1 MAQNWGISRKRNAK
15 NFGSGFDD
23 YVEKP
28 TSRQYSTRVV
38 RQRKQ
43 SQIIPASLLLEA
55 YCRGIFPMAVEDGKI
70 AWFSP
75 DPRGIIPLDS
85 FHIPHGLQ
93 RSLRKGSFEV
103 RINTAFE
110 PVIRA
115 CGERRETWISP
126 EIVRSYL
133 NLHELGF
140 AHSVE
145 TWRDDQ
151 LVGGLYGVSVYGAF
165 FGESMFHR
173 ETDASK
179 VALVALVQRLQDREF
194 RLLDTQYT
202 TPHLRSFGAVEI
214 PRAKYMRLLKQ
225 ALALDCQFD

>member
-1 MAQNWGISRKRNAK
+1 MRVSVV
-15 NFGSGFDD
+15 S
-23 YVEKP
+23 VEKI
-28 TSRQYSTRVV
+28 TSRQYSTSVV
-38 RQRKQ
+38 RQRKR

-55 YCRGIFPMAVEDGKI
+55 YCRGIFPMAVEDGEI

-85 FHIPHGLQ
+85 FHIPHGLR
-93 RSLRKGSFEV
+93 RSLRKSSFEV

-145 TWRDDQ
+145 TWREDQ

-179 VALVALVQRLQDREF
+179 VALVALVQRLQEREF